1 MVRVAPDVRVFAM
14 LAVASLMLAFV
25 WRGFGMPAV
34 TPAAFPV
41 SFYQHAIGELDGRSC
56 PSYPV
61 CSLYA
66 REAVA
71 EYGLWL
77 GSWIA
82 LDRLIHEADDLQR
95 GPWLVFKGET
105 RLDDSL
111 ARNTFW
117 LHGRDGV
124 IDGQQGD

>member
-1 MVRVAPDVRVFAM
+1 MVRLAADLRVFAI
-14 LAVASLMLAFV
+14 LAVGSLMLAFF
-25 WRGFGMPAV
+25 WRGIGVPAIA
-34 TPAAFPV
+34 PASIPV
-41 SFYQHAIGELDGRSC
+41 SFYQHVIGNLDGRSC

-111 ARNTFW
+111 TRNTSW
-117 LHGRDGV
+117 LQGRNKLTDT
-124 IDGQQGD
+124 QQGE